1 MCETTS
7 SGYELPVDRSICG
20 PGRLPADGV
29 GLRNCLSLVK
39 WMTGLARQLP
49 KGTVN
54 VSGWD

>member
-1 MCETTS
+1 M
-7 SGYELPVDRSICG
+7 
-20 PGRLPADGV
+20 GV